1 MEVEDPKTGDIV
13 ELIVIEDPT
22 NVPTTEVDTPAVP
35 DLPVTD
41 IDPVIAPV
49 VEPTVADIPEVTE
62 PDTEETPEVKSEV

>member
-41 IDPVIAPV
+41 IDPV